1 MSHYAPR
8 HSHADSSSRDRWSLA
23 HILFLPLSFLYLE
36 LVLFFATTPSW
47 SMSLLYIPLFS
58 LSAGGI
64 FYLFCSLGSSRLN
77 RILTLVVTGVI
88 SVFFGV
94 EYFVYQSFRTFM
106 GLGAIFSGAGDV
118 AADFSGTIFQL
129 VLRGLWIILLF
140 LLPFLLYLIFG
151 KRFAPAGSANMRLRI
166 MALIAIVVLYGG
178 GLLSVMLSKNDR
190 LKYWEEFHFDTAVH
204 TFGLLA
210 GTRLDGE
217 YALFGGESAG
227 GFTPQTPITDPSGEG
242 EPGEEEPGG
251 EETPEP
257 PKVYGDNVMRLDFD
271 ALIAGESN
279 ETIRSIH
286 QYVSSLTPTKQN
298 EYTGL
303 FKGKNLI
310 FITAEAFSAEAI
322 DPVRT
327 PTLYR
332 LATKGIQFKEYY
344 QPAWGGSTSS
354 GEYANTIGLV
364 PTDGAKSMKDT
375 IGHNLYL
382 TIGNQLKRL
391 NYNTVAYH
399 NHSNTYYSRNQ
410 THTNLGYESFIA
422 RGNGLE
428 AGVAEHWPESDLEM
442 MDYTVPLYAGKQPF
456 SVYYM
461 TVSGHCRYSWTGNYI
476 AYKNKGEMA
485 NLNAS
490 ETIKAYQATQLELEK
505 GMASLLRQLEAA
517 GIADDTVI
525 VLSTDHYPYG
535 LEKGDTW
542 GNDQD
547 YLAELYGYAA
557 DTPWAQDH
565 SALIMWS
572 GSLEKQP
579 PIVVNEP
586 VYSLDI
592 IPTLSNLFG
601 AEYDSR
607 LLVGRDVFS
616 DAEPLA
622 LWNGYSWVTDKG
634 FYNNRTS
641 TFTPRDG
648 VTVSDDYVASIKAI
662 VRNKITYSKNVL
674 NLDYFSYLFK

>member
-1 MSHYAPR
+1 MPYYSPR
-8 HSHADSSSRDRWSLA
+8 HSSAAPVSSRWSIA
-23 HILFLPLSFLYLE
+23 HILFFPISILYLE
-36 LVLFFATTPSW
+36 LILFFTSSPSW
-47 SMSLLYIPLFS
+47 SMSLLYIPLFA
-58 LSAGGI
+58 LSAGFL
-64 FYLFCSLGSSRLN
+64 FYLLCSLGSAKVN
-77 RILTLVVTGVI
+77 RILTLVICGI
-88 SVFFGV
+88 LSIFFGT
-94 EYFVYQSFRTFM
+94 EFFIGRAFYTYM
-106 GLGAIFSGAGDV
+106 GLGAVISGAGDV
-118 AADFSGTIFQL
+118 ATDFTGTIFQL
-129 VLRGLWIILLF
+129 VFRGFWAVLLIV
-140 LLPFLLYLIFG
+140 LPFFLYLIFG
-151 KRFAPAGSANMRLRI
+151 KRFAPSGKANMRLRLL
-166 MALIAIVVLYGG
+166 ALIAIVVLYGG
-178 GLLSVMLSKNDR
+178 GVLSVMLSKDNR
-190 LKYWEEFHFDTAVH
+190 SKYWEEFHFDTAVH
-204 TFGLLA
+204 TFGLLPA
-210 GTRLDGE
+210 TRLDGE
-217 YALFGGESAG
+217 TALFGSSGVG
-227 GFTPQTPITDPSGEG
+227 GFTPETPTGEGDGEG
-242 EPGEEEPGG
+242 EGEG
-251 EETPEP
+251 ETPNQSEP
-257 PKVYGDNVMRLDFD
+257 PKVYGDNVMHLDFD

-279 ETIRSIH
+279 DTIRSIH
-286 QYVSSLTPTKQN
+286 EYVSSLTPSKQN

-310 FITAEAFSAEAI
+310 FITAEAFAAEAI

-391 NYNTVAYH
+391 NYSTVAYH

-442 MDYTVPLYAGKQPF
+442 MDYTVPLYINKQPF

-476 AYKNKGEMA
+476 AYKNKA
-485 NLNAS
+485 DLASLNAS
-490 ETIKAYQATQLELEK
+490 ETVKAYQATQLELER
-505 GMASLLRQLEAA
+505 GLASLVRQLEAA
-517 GIADDTVI
+517 GIADNTVI

-535 LEKGDTW
+535 LEKGDAW
-542 GNDQD
+542 DNDKD

-565 SALIMWS
+565 SALIIWS
-572 GSLEKQP
+572 GSLEKQA
-579 PIVVNEP
+579 PIVVNDP

-601 AEYDSR
+601 VEYDSR

-616 DAEPLA
+616 SAPPLV

-634 FYNNRTS
+634 YYNARTS
-641 TFTPRDG
+641 TFTPRNG
-648 VTVSDDYVASIKAI
+648 ATVDEAYISSIKSI

-674 NLDYFSYLFK
+674 NLDYFSYLFQ